1 MFYIGNVLI
10 PEKTV
15 LAPLAGIT
23 SLPMRLMAKE
33 EGCGLVCTE
42 MISSNGLFYDSKRTW
57 EMLETRP
64 EEKPVSVQI
73 FGSIPEV
80 MAKAAAMVE
89 ENGADIIDINFGC
102 SVKKV
107 LKTGSGVELMRDPEK
122 AEALIKA
129 VRRAIKIPLTV
140 KIRSGWDR
148 SGDQAETI
156 ARIAEDS
163 GVNAITVHPRTAMQ
177 AFGGT
182 ADWSLIT
189 RIKKA
194 VSIPVIGNGDV
205 TSPKKAL
212 EMMMMTGCD
221 AVMIGRAAL
230 AGPQIFARVNAAIN
244 GRPVPEFD
252 VTRHFSSM
260 RRFVDAYIDYSGE
273 TIACRLLRSRL
284 GWLAKGLP
292 ASTNFRISVKMLESK
307 SQAVS
312 LINEYEEKVMRM
324 IETTGQKI
332 EFREE
337 GSDLSADAEIFNC

>member
-73 FGSIPEV
+73 FGSIPDV

-129 VRRAIKIPLTV
+129 VRRAIRIPLTV

-148 SGDQAETI
+148 S
-156 ARIAEDS
+156 RNS
-163 GVNAITVHPRTAMQ
+163 
-177 AFGGT
+177 
-182 ADWSLIT
+182 
-189 RIKKA
+189 
-194 VSIPVIGNGDV
+194 
-205 TSPKKAL
+205 
-212 EMMMMTGCD
+212 
-221 AVMIGRAAL
+221 
-230 AGPQIFARVNAAIN
+230 
-244 GRPVPEFD
+244 
-252 VTRHFSSM
+252 
-260 RRFVDAYIDYSGE
+260 RR
-273 TIACRLLRSRL
+273 
-284 GWLAKGLP
+284 
-292 ASTNFRISVKMLESK
+292 
-307 SQAVS
+307 
-312 LINEYEEKVMRM
+312 
-324 IETTGQKI
+324 
-332 EFREE
+332 
-337 GSDLSADAEIFNC
+337 

>member
-23 SLPMRLMAKE
+23 SLPMRLMVKE

-57 EMLETRP
+57 EMLESSP

-73 FGSIPEV
+73 FGSIPDV
-80 MAKAAAMVE
+80 MAKAAALVE

-107 LKTGSGVELMRDPEK
+107 LKTGSGAELMRDPEK
-122 AEALIKA
+122 SLSILKA
-129 VRRAIKIPLTV
+129 VRRVIKVPLTI

-148 SGDQAETI
+148 SGDQAELI
-156 ARIAEDS
+156 AKIAEDS
-163 GVNAITVHPRTAMQ
+163 GVDAITVHPRTAVQ

-182 ADWSLIT
+182 ADWSLIA

-205 TSPKKAL
+205 TSPKKAV
-212 EMMMMTGCD
+212 EMMSMTGCD
-221 AVMIGRAAL
+221 AVMIGRAAM
-230 AGPQIFARVNAAIN
+230 AGPQIFSRINAAIK
-244 GRPVPEFD
+244 GMPVPEFD
-252 VTRHFSSM
+252 VARHFSSM
-260 RRFVDAYIDYSGE
+260 RRYVNACVDYSGE
-273 TIACRLLRSRL
+273 NIACRLLRSRL

-292 ASTNFRISVKMLESK
+292 ASTGFRTSTKMIESRI
-307 SQAVS
+307 QAIS
-312 LINEYEEKVMRM
+312 LIAEYEERVREI

-337 GSDLSADAEIFNC
+337 GSDFLMD